1 MSEQTP
7 AIGALLDSLATAIA
21 SAVAALSGATASP
34 GSVDAPVTPEWLVR
48 IAASGG
54 VSGELHVGFGGEDA
68 RRLSGVLMGL
78 EGEEITDD
86 TVTDALQEISNQ
98 AIATLSLSPETSAV
112 KLSTVSVAKG
122 EFESASSSS
131 FAFQLPND
139 FVLSIVLAADGVV
152 VVASTP
158 AVAAAP
164 SQELQQVTVESA
176 PASTASTDM
185 PTPRN
190 LDLLLDIEL
199 PLVVRFGQTELS
211 LGTLTRLGP
220 GSVIDLHRSADEPVE
235 ILVGGKM
242 IARGEVVV
250 VEGNYGVRVTE
261 VLSTADRIRSLGA

>member
-7 AIGALLDSLATAIA
+7 AIAALLESLASAVA
-21 SAVAALSGATASP
+21 AAVAALSGATASP
-34 GSVDAPVTPEWLVR
+34 VSVEAPEPSEWLVR
-48 IAASGG
+48 ISAAGAIT
-54 VSGELHVGFGGEDA
+54 GELQVGFSDADA
-68 RRLSGVLMGL
+68 RRLAGLLMGL
-78 EGEEITDD
+78 DGEEITDD

-98 AIATLSLSPETSAV
+98 AIATVGISPEASAV
-112 KLSTVSVAKG
+112 KLSNLTVAK
-122 EFESASSSS
+122 ASFGGAPAAS
-131 FAFQLPND
+131 FAFQLPNE
-139 FVLSIVLAADGVV
+139 FVLAVALGTSGVSV
-152 VVASTP
+152 TAVDPTP
-158 AVAAAP
+158 AAAVPPETLGAATPTMEIAAAP
-164 SQELQQVTVESA
+164 A
-176 PASTASTDM
+176 A

-199 PLVVRFGQTELS
+199 PLAVRFGQTELT
-211 LGTLTRLGP
+211 LNTLTRLGP